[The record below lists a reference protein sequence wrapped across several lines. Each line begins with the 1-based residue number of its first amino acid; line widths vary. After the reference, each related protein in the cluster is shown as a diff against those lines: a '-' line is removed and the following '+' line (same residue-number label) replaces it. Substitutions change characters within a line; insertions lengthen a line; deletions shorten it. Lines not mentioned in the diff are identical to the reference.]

1 MQLTKYTHACVRLD
15 DGDRSLVIDPG
26 SFSEVEEA
34 LDGVHD
40 VLITHEHADHV
51 DADALGRVVARDSSL
66 RIWAPAAA
74 AARLED
80 LGDHVSI
87 VGPGESFTA
96 AGFDVTTH
104 GGQHALIHTSIPV
117 VANVGFNVDGRLFHP
132 GDSLAVPAI
141 DVETLL
147 VPVHAPWSDVGRVI
161 DFLVG
166 VRPRQ
171 AYNVHDGLLNERG
184 RGQVTGHLQRLGARH
199 RVDYR
204 PLDPRE
210 QVTL

>member
-15 DGDRSLVIDPG
+15 DGDRSLAIDPG

-51 DADALGRVVARDSSL
+51 DAAALGRVVARDSSL
-66 RIWAPAAA
+66 RIWAPAAVA
-74 AARLED
+74 AALAG
-80 LGDHVSI
+80 LGDHVSP

-96 AGFDVTTH
+96 AGFAVTTH

-117 VANVGFNVDGRLFHP
+117 VANVGFCVDGRLFHP
-132 GDSLAVPAI
+132 GDSLEVPVL

-166 VRPRQ
+166 VRPRR
-171 AYNVHDGLLNERG
+171 AYNVHDGLLNDRG
-184 RGQVTGHLQRLGARH
+184 RDLVTRHLAGQGERRGI
-199 RVDYR
+199 DYR
-204 PLDPRE
+204 PLEPRE
-210 QVTL
+210 EVGL